1 MFNPKFSLLRNLGVP
16 RAPMQFRK
24 KEIPLPD
31 VSLTEWSSGYSASL
45 MERVPGSASKEL
57 GPGVGL
63 DLTAD

>member
-1 MFNPKFSLLRNLGVP
+1 
-16 RAPMQFRK
+16 MQFRK